1 MKRFY
6 ETALAGYH
14 AKGFCVWLDQKMVR
28 TPQQQTLDLPN
39 LILAKK
45 IAAEFRDQKETIVPA
60 QMPITSWA
68 FSVEDRIAPRLKEV
82 KEEILSYAAGDAICY
97 WAGQPENLRAKE
109 KQIWGGLLARLET
122 EGLKFNI
129 CLGVTRADQPSDS
142 IQKLA
147 NAMQKM
153 DPWHLGLWLFATN
166 LTGSA
171 LASYI
176 WLRGGLTVDE
186 FFAAGFLPEIFR
198 CELAGDDPKQ
208 APHLAPKW
216 QSIQELDWIKH
227 SLDHKTKF
235 AEVHLWIYGRVQGV
249 GFRAWTV
256 KMAEKQ
262 GFSGFVRNRKDGPVE
277 AVLVGPMADL
287 NQAIKQ
293 CLRGPIL
300 ASVDRLT
307 ITGYK
312 ELAAMPTA
320 GFEQKPTE

>member
-6 ETALAGYH
+6 QTAQAGYH

-39 LILAKK
+39 VILAKK
-45 IAAEFRDQKETIVPA
+45 IASEFTAQQDVIVPA

-68 FSVEDRIAPRLKEV
+68 FSIADRIAPRLKEV

-109 KQIWGGLLARLET
+109 KQIWGAMLSRLES
-122 EGLKFNI
+122 EGMKFNI
-129 CLGVTRADQPSDS
+129 CLGLNRADQPGES

-147 NAMQKM
+147 NAMQSM
-153 DPWHLGLWLFATN
+153 DAWHIGLWLFATN

-171 LASYI
+171 LASYL
-176 WLRGGLTVDE
+176 WLKSNMSEDE

-208 APHLAPKW
+208 SPHLAPKF

-227 SLDHKTKF
+227 SLDHKTAI
-235 AEVHLWIYGRVQGV
+235 AEIHLWVYGRVQGV
-249 GFRAWTV
+249 GFRAWMV
-256 KMAEKQ
+256 KLAEKQ

-277 AVLVGPMADL
+277 TVLIGPMTAI
-287 NQAIKQ
+287 NQVIKQ
-293 CLRGPIL
+293 CLRGPVL
-300 ASVDRLT
+300 ASVDR
-307 ITGYK
+307 IAISGYK
-312 ELAAMPTA
+312 ELTAMPQS